1 MNKKFAMA
9 AFCSRFFV
17 CVFFFFAVFL
27 NQSNTPSSMLFAT
40 VPVQCKLCVDKAI
53 TVGGQGEYKL
63 MTARR
68 EGKEGNGGP
77 RDLVISKSVSIT
89 LLGHYRLIQRRIFY
103 VNHEVQ
109 YH

>member
-17 CVFFFFAVFL
+17 CVFFL
-27 NQSNTPSSMLFAT
+27 RCISESSMLFAT
-40 VPVQCKLCVDKAI
+40 VPVRCKLCVDKAI

>member
-1 MNKKFAMA
+1 M
-9 AFCSRFFV
+9 CI
-17 CVFFFFAVFL
+17 FFFAVFL